1 MLQIATNTRTTRTAR
16 PGGYGWRRQ
25 AMSLMIVDIMAWAS
39 ERNRAKR
46 YKKDD
51 EIFARIWRWSGECKH
66 AMGLPAD
73 MDFQRCAEHI
83 EFTKSTGRKWS
94 RSVDL
99 MGDILHRALR
109 DTDPTVYLGAMVYVV
124 ETGEE
129 SVPKDRAKVWNL
141 LSRAVVALY
150 RRADPDFRAEDQG
163 RAQGL
168 GERLIETMD

>member
-1 MLQIATNTRTTRTAR
+1 
-16 PGGYGWRRQ
+16 
-25 AMSLMIVDIMAWAS
+25 MSLMIVDIMAWAS

-129 SVPKDRAKVWNL
+129 SVPKDRARW
-141 LSRAVVALY
+141 
-150 RRADPDFRAEDQG
+150 RRY
-163 RAQGL
+163 
-168 GERLIETMD
+168 RLILARRRGVMGMNHSGMR